1 MRPSRKENQHLKYRG
16 IMPLQTQGS
25 AVASE
30 RQHTAAGEV
39 PWGGICE

>member
-1 MRPSRKENQHLKYRG
+1 
-16 IMPLQTQGS
+16 MPLQTQGS

>member
-1 MRPSRKENQHLKYRG
+1 MKINTK
-16 IMPLQTQGS
+16 QTQGS

-30 RQHTAAGEV
+30 RQHTAAGGEV